1 MKSINWRTLTSRRV
15 VECIDKLLAGE
26 ELNRA
31 VNNCSFTHLSKI
43 IVEIRKYIGKDG
55 IVNIPSGI
63 GKITSY
69 KLANDDEVKQRLLE
83 LKDEI
88 IDRIEA
94 RKPLRVTLKNK
105 H

>member
-15 VECIDKLLAGE
+15 VKCIDKLLAGE

-31 VNNCSFTHLSKI
+31 TNNCSFTHLSKI

-69 KLANDDEVKQRLLE
+69 KLANNDEVRQRLLE

-88 IDRIEA
+88 ISRIEA
-94 RKPLRVTLKNK
+94 KTSTKIDNEK
-105 H
+105 

>member
-15 VECIDKLLAGE
+15 IKCIDKLLAGE

-31 VNNCSFTHLSKI
+31 TNNCFFTHLSKI

-69 KLANDDEVKQRLLE
+69 KLANDDEVRQRLLE
-83 LKDEI
+83 LKGEI
-88 IDRIEA
+88 IKRIEA
-94 RKPLRVTLKNK
+94 KASGVILKNK